1 MGEQVLTL
9 GELSQRANLPKST
22 VHRLV
27 EQLRAIGWLE
37 RDHSNGYRVGM
48 RLFELGGLAMQRN
61 QLRDTAFPHLHALA
75 TTTGLAVQL
84 GVLDRGEVVY
94 LERIVLGGF
103 TLPTR
108 LGGRMPAYCTGLG
121 KAMLAFDD
129 AAADEVMASALPR
142 RTDSHDHRAC
152 RAAGQPRSGPLA
164 RAWPATCNESYDGL
178 VCVAAP
184 IRNSGRAIAAV
195 SVTGPAQPHGLGG
208 HDRGGQE
215 TAASIWNARFG
226 SSGTGRRNADTPA
239 DDRAVD
245 AATPRRRDVTARLR
259 CGDDRLAPR
268 SVGHADGAN
277 LSTGGHGL
285 AGGRVGHAG
294 VMTKTR
300 RPRSSGRATSAPT

>member
-1 MGEQVLTL
+1 MTNERLTSFDDPDGGEAGRSVLGRIAAIMDAFDMGEQVLTL

-27 EQLRAIGWLE
+27 EQLRAIGWVE

-129 AAADEVMASALPR
+129 AAADDVLVSALPR
-142 RTDSHDHRAC
+142 RTDHTITEPAALRANLD
-152 RAAGQPRSGPLA
+152 QIRSSGVA
-164 RAWPATCNESYDGL
+164 QDMHESYDGL

-195 SVTGPAQPHGLGG
+195 SVTGPESLM
-208 HDRGGQE
+208 DW
-215 TAASIWNARFG
+215 TANTEMVKQTATSIWNSRFG
-226 SSGTGRRNADTPA
+226 ASHTVRPATATNRRHAPA
-239 DDRAVD
+239 RA
-245 AATPRRRDVTARLR
+245 
-259 CGDDRLAPR
+259 
-268 SVGHADGAN
+268 
-277 LSTGGHGL
+277 
-285 AGGRVGHAG
+285 
-294 VMTKTR
+294 
-300 RPRSSGRATSAPT
+300 

>member
-1 MGEQVLTL
+1 MTNERLTSFDDPDAGEAGRSVLGRIAAIMDAFDMGEQVLTL

-27 EQLRAIGWLE
+27 EQLRAIGWVE

-129 AAADEVMASALPR
+129 AAADDVLVSALPR
-142 RTDSHDHRAC
+142 RTDHTITEPAALRANLD
-152 RAAGQPRSGPLA
+152 QIRSSGVA
-164 RAWPATCNESYDGL
+164 QDVHESYDGL

-195 SVTGPAQPHGLGG
+195 SVTGPESLMDWAANTEMVKQ
-208 HDRGGQE
+208 
-215 TAASIWNARFG
+215 TATSIWNSRFAGSHAVRPPATINRRHAPAR
-226 SSGTGRRNADTPA
+226 A
-239 DDRAVD
+239 
-245 AATPRRRDVTARLR
+245 
-259 CGDDRLAPR
+259 
-268 SVGHADGAN
+268 
-277 LSTGGHGL
+277 
-285 AGGRVGHAG
+285 
-294 VMTKTR
+294 
-300 RPRSSGRATSAPT
+300 